1 MKNAGCKG
9 FALLW
14 DDIDTTLPIE
24 DREAFNTLAE
34 AQASVT
40 NKVFVH
46 LGRPLFLLCPVEYCS
61 NRADPSVKK
70 SEYLRTLGRSLESQI
85 KIFWTGS
92 KVVSEN
98 ITVDEIKDLA
108 EVLRRK
114 PLIWDN
120 LHANDYDQQ
129 RLFLGP
135 FKGRPT
141 ALIPHL
147 SGVLTNPNCEYSFN
161 IPVLYTLGNWLR
173 SYTDNLG
180 EWDPILASKESI
192 PHFINE
198 MNRSTS
204 VKPDSDSS
212 SKEDIDNNDEY
223 EEEFYS
229 KERQFKA
236 CEVELLFHLYWLPH
250 R

>member
-1 MKNAGCKG
+1 M
-9 FALLW
+9 
-14 DDIDTTLPIE
+14 
-24 DREAFNTLAE
+24 
-34 AQASVT
+34 
-40 NKVFVH
+40 
-46 LGRPLFLLCPVEYCS
+46 
-61 NRADPSVKK
+61 
-70 SEYLRTLGRSLESQI
+70 
-85 KIFWTGS
+85 
-92 KVVSEN
+92 SEN

-204 VKPDSDSS
+204 VKPNSDDC